1 MFYHTVI
8 LWGVQLVPWPFFFT
22 SCLIRKTSL
31 VAYLSGTGKTR
42 LLGVGYVDC
51 AIFVPW
57 NLSENVLKL
66 GPCAIWKARSSCDH
80 RRCIRKNVHDLL
92 GTYFNNIQAED
103 APSSPHFSKGSWG
116 NGVNQIFWII
126 KGGNE
131 LTLLQCSCWS
141 SRCFRPL
148 AGEHP
153 TRSVWLENPKSGM
166 LTFAAQTDKLNLTG
180 YIPSCRRQ
188 SL

>member
-1 MFYHTVI
+1 MRCPVGALAILLHFMFD
-8 LWGVQLVPWPFFFT
+8 QED
-22 SCLIRKTSL
+22 
-31 VAYLSGTGKTR
+31 
-42 LLGVGYVDC
+42 LLGCLPEWD
-51 AIFVPW
+51 W
-57 NLSENVLKL
+57 ENPASWRRVCRLCYFYATESKLKCLKL
-66 GPCAIWKARSSCDH
+66 GPCAIWKARSSCNH

-153 TRSVWLENPKSGM
+153 TGSVWLENPKSGM